1 MTLRYWCFIGCL
13 VHVSQ
18 HGQEIFVILG
28 LHSWHCLLRW
38 WHHWLGCWHYHSF
51 VSWIKKSRPFNISK
65 LQGKCCRKKTTLP
78 WSCFR
83 WKFLWR
89 LRFMFVVELLAG
101 WVVFLQF
108 FETWRRWCLLE
119 NRHCLKQVAMVKLL
133 WGMDIFAMREPFLCL
148 RSATQEVF
156 DQSENFWICIFW
168 DVVFHLHHGL
178 NRFSV
183 PDLFRMND
191 FNLIFQV
198 LLRTRILKAVVFW
211 EIQSF
216 PTIWM
221 GAEKFGSLCVYC
233 PKLYQSHIFLRNVA
247 INEEL
252 LRLCSFLGYG
262 VFCWARCLG

>member
-1 MTLRYWCFIGCL
+1 MGITFTWSPNQHLMTLRYWCFIGCL

-178 NRFSV
+178 TDFRYQISSVWMILIWFSKFFWERASSKQLFFGRFSPSLQCGWV
-183 PDLFRMND
+183 QRSL
-191 FNLIFQV
+191 
-198 LLRTRILKAVVFW
+198 
-211 EIQSF
+211 
-216 PTIWM
+216 
-221 GAEKFGSLCVYC
+221 GACVYTVLNC
-233 PKLYQSHIFLRNVA
+233 IRAIF
-247 INEEL
+247 
-252 LRLCSFLGYG
+252 F
-262 VFCWARCLG
+262 